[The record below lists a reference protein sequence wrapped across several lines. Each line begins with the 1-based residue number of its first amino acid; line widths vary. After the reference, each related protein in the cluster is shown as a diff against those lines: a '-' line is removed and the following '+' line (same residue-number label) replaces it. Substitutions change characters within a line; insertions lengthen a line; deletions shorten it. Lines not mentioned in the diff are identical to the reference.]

1 MFYRRWILKR
11 KRKFIGFI
19 NNEIILRK
27 RSTKDKIKPNDYFTF
42 HHIFFCIDKS
52 KKNCKYEDYKKRKIP
67 TSIKGLNCDKIDDY
81 LYASQRLT
89 NQLIKKYDLIK
100 KFKELNIGLIV
111 NCEEEG
117 EHPYCGTPYHDG
129 LDKNGFAYST
139 EELEK
144 NGISV
149 LSSGWVDYLVPESFN
164 QMVKIVKKMHYFSH
178 SLNKKILV
186 HYHAGLGRTA
196 TCLACYKIF
205 SQKLNSINAR
215 QEVRKGARKMCLG
228 EGLLFDFVQEFGK
241 YLEIS
246 RENFFKNNK
255 KDVTIF
261 KINEKILDIGNY
273 KFSYFNDK
281 KYIDN
286 VPLFLLYIFD
296 RIIQIKNKKKLMIKQ
311 WIFYFPIKILKK
323 RKKI

>member
-1 MFYRRWILKR
+1 MIDKNGKIKFYQKDEWSSMFYRRAIMKR
-11 KRKFIGFI
+11 KREFTGFRK
-19 NNEIILRK
+19 NEIKLRN
-27 RSTKDKIKPNDYFTF
+27 RSTKDKKKPNDYFTL
-42 HHIFFCIDKS
+42 HHIFFCIDKC
-52 KKNCKYEDYKKRKIP
+52 KKNCKYEDYKKRKIS
-67 TSIKGLNCDKIDDY
+67 TSIEGLNCDQIDDY

-100 KFKELNIGLIV
+100 KLKELNIGLIV

-117 EHPYCGTPYHDG
+117 EHPYCGTAYHDG

-149 LSSGWVDYLVPESFN
+149 LSSGWVDFLVPESFN
-164 QMVKIVKKMHYFSH
+164 QMVKIVKKMYYFTH
-178 SLNKKILV
+178 SLNKKVLV
-186 HYHAGLGRTA
+186 HCHAGLGRTA

-205 SQKLNSINAR
+205 SEKLNSIDAR
-215 QEVRKGARKMCLG
+215 QAVRKGARKMCLG
-228 EGLLFDFVQEFGK
+228 DGLLFDFVQEFGK

-261 KINEKILDIGNY
+261 KINEKY
-273 KFSYFNDK
+273 
-281 KYIDN
+281 
-286 VPLFLLYIFD
+286 
-296 RIIQIKNKKKLMIKQ
+296 
-311 WIFYFPIKILKK
+311 
-323 RKKI
+323 